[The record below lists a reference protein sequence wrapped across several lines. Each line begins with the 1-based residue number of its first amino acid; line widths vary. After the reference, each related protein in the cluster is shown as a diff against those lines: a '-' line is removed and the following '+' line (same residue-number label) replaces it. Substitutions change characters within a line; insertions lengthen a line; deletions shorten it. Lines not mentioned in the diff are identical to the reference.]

1 MPLKRFCLYFLIAL
15 RINNKDRLGYMSL
28 FTSTDFAS
36 VCAQGTDWRD
46 TSKQVLEQLEIART
60 KPDYFNFGFLYVS
73 DHLCDDTGSILNL
86 FKSVLGIEHWTG
98 TNGIGVIGCGQAL
111 TDGPAISAMI
121 CRLPEK
127 SFCFL
132 EQDQDTLKV
141 PDEWLKINHPAFS
154 IIHGNLSKTPDLQNE
169 LKTIENRT
177 NSFLIGGLGSVNSN
191 HINGDIQSIPIC
203 GTSFSSDIAISTM
216 PTQGVKQVSP
226 FHTITKADGNLILEI
241 DNKRALDVFQKDLR
255 ILAAKKLK
263 KTPEEFIT
271 ELQTVQSSDQI
282 PEEFQGLFQGQIHI
296 ALPSTLSDQRDYLVR
311 DITHIDT
318 DLGAISISEHVGTG
332 DTLLLVERNYETI
345 CSDLAN
351 NLVRL
356 RKRVQNEKQ
365 CFAPKAALYIS
376 CVERRATHNGED
388 DPHYEMRLI
397 QDVIGD
403 IPLTG
408 FYAGG
413 EIHNARLYGYTG
425 ILTLF
430 F

>member
-1 MPLKRFCLYFLIAL
+1 
-15 RINNKDRLGYMSL
+15 MSL

-46 TSKQVLEQLEIART
+46 TSKKVLEQLEIART

-73 DHLCDDTGSILNL
+73 DHLCDDTVSILNL
-86 FKSVLGIEHWTG
+86 FKSVLGIDHWTG
-98 TNGIGVIGCGQAL
+98 TNGIGVIGCGEAIS
-111 TDGPAISAMI
+111 DAPAISAMI
-121 CRLPEK
+121 CRFPEN
-127 SFCFL
+127 SFCLL
-132 EQDQDTLKV
+132 EPHQETLKV
-141 PDEWLKINHPAFS
+141 PDEWLKTNTPLFS

-169 LKTIENRT
+169 LKDIETQT
-177 NSFLIGGLGSVNSN
+177 NSFLVGGLGSVNSN
-191 HINGDIQSIPIC
+191 HINGEIQSTPIS
-203 GTSFSSDIAISTM
+203 GTTFASDVSISTM

-226 FHTITKADGNLILEI
+226 FHTITKADGNIILEI
-241 DNKRALDVFQKDLR
+241 NNKRALDVFQKDLR
-255 ILAAKKLK
+255 ILAARKLK

-271 ELQTVQSSDQI
+271 ELQSVQSSDQI
-282 PEEFQGLFQGQIHI
+282 PEEFQSLFQGQIHV

-311 DITHIDT
+311 DITNIDP
-318 DLGAISISEHVGTG
+318 DIGSISISEHVGTG

-356 RKRVQNEKQ
+356 RKRIQNEKQ

-376 CVERRATHNGED
+376 CIERCAPRK
-388 DPHYEMRLI
+388 DPEMDPNYEMHLI